1 MTGRKRRMAAYA
13 VVLRGREIL
22 LTRYVGIDEKH
33 WTMPGGGVEFGEHPH
48 DTVVREL
55 AEETGYLIEVDGL
68 LGVDSI
74 EWDMPSGDG
83 RLHSLRLYYAAHI
96 VGGELRN
103 EVGGSS
109 DLAAWFPLDQ
119 ITGLDRSS
127 SVESALRFHAER
139 PPTGHLAFDRPQERV
154 ILGA

>member
-1 MTGRKRRMAAYA
+1 VRRRTAAYA
-13 VVLRGREIL
+13 VIFRDNELL

-48 DTVVREL
+48 DTVIREL
-55 AEETGYLIEVDGL
+55 AEETGYEVEVDGL

-74 EWDMPSGDG
+74 VWETPSGDG
-83 RLHSLRLYYAAHI
+83 PLHTLRFYYAAHV

-109 DLAAWFPLDQ
+109 DLASWFPVDE
-119 ITGLDRSS
+119 IAGLDRSS
-127 SVESALRFHAER
+127 TVESALRFHAEL
-139 PPTGHLAFDRPQERV
+139 PVTGRLSFDKPQERV
-154 ILGA
+154 ILGT

>member
-1 MTGRKRRMAAYA
+1 MSERRRRMAAYA
-13 VVLRGREIL
+13 VVLRHEEIL
-22 LTRYVGIDEKH
+22 LTRYVGVDEKH

-55 AEETGYLIEVDGL
+55 AEETGFEIAVEGL

-74 EWDMPSGDG
+74 VWTTPEG
-83 RLHSLRLYYAAHI
+83 RPLHTVRLYYAARI
-96 VGGELRN
+96 VGGELRH

-109 DLAAWFPLDQ
+109 DLAAWFPLAEV
-119 ITGLDRSS
+119 GRLDRSS
-127 SVESALRFHAER
+127 TVESALRFHAER
-139 PPTGHLAFDRPQERV
+139 PASGHLAFDEPQERV